1 MSGKESVRMA
11 SQDKHKNKRSEA
23 SGVGVR
29 IMASNTEDSSENHTI
44 TFEDV
49 RFRAYEIYL
58 TRGSL
63 PGYELDDWLQAE
75 LELDVRAPQRGKSTD
90 TEKHEA

>member
-1 MSGKESVRMA
+1 MA

-29 IMASNTEDSSENHTI
+29 FMASNAEGSSENHTI
-44 TFEDV
+44 TLEDV

-75 LELDVRAPQRGKSTD
+75 GELESAALRKANEFSIKAETQ
-90 TEKHEA
+90 

>member
-1 MSGKESVRMA
+1 MA

-29 IMASNTEDSSENHTI
+29 FMASNAEGSSENHTI
-44 TFEDV
+44 TLEDV

-75 LELDVRAPQRGKSTD
+75 HELDGRAPQRGESPDIEGHKP
-90 TEKHEA
+90 